1 MVRVSDT
8 PDAQSHVSTDAPHF
22 SPPHTPVDHE
32 DAPRRRQR
40 GRTTAHPEASVGM
53 ACIATLMRLVCSPFA
68 RARSKSCSQLCVRV
82 TAPAAAARTTWTKH
96 CCENAKSRAEM
107 TIGASTRV
115 GCGAHYPAAWR
126 MHGPRTHPWPIC
138 AGTPLLSPVVVVSW
152 LSRRI
157 VICCAVA
164 VAVRPRAAGRTHY
177 RARRSDAGRGHS
189 AARELLFVAASCV
202 AFPRTFTRCCGP
214 RP

>member
-1 MVRVSDT
+1 
-8 PDAQSHVSTDAPHF
+8 
-22 SPPHTPVDHE
+22 
-32 DAPRRRQR
+32 
-40 GRTTAHPEASVGM
+40 M

-82 TAPAAAARTTWTKH
+82 TAPAAAARTTRTKH
-96 CCENAKSRAEM
+96 CSENAKSRAEM

-152 LSRRI
+152 LSRRSE
-157 VICCAVA
+157 A
-164 VAVRPRAAGRTHY
+164 PR
-177 RARRSDAGRGHS
+177 RRSDT
-189 AARELLFVAASCV
+189 L
-202 AFPRTFTRCCGP
+202 PRPPIRCGP
-214 RP
+214 RPFSRPRAVRCRFVCGLPAHFYTLLRPPALSPPCCTQRQWCARTRPRFLAAGCERLLDAIGRVGASAWACG